1 MNWDA
6 FIAGM
11 CMMSIF
17 FNIIERTSIFNYE
30 DYDDDMCIYNI
41 IIFIIIMVISIAQA
55 IKI

>member
-17 FNIIERTSIFNYE
+17 FNIIDEDNY
-30 DYDDDMCIYNI
+30 IYNI
-41 IIFIIIMVISIAQA
+41 MIFIIIMVISIVQWF
-55 IKI
+55 K